1 MPQTENTIKLEY
13 PITAGAQL
21 IQEITLRRP
30 KVKDTLAVQKLG
42 VNQAEQEIRLVANLA
57 NLAPAEVEELD
68 AADYARVQEVLARFF
83 SPKPRGSART

>member
-30 KVKDTLAVQKLG
+30 KVKDTLAVQKTG
-42 VNQAEQEIRLVANLA
+42 GNQAEQEIRLVANLA
-57 NLAPAEVEELD
+57 CLTPTEVEELD

-83 SPKPRGSART
+83 SPKPRSSART